1 MKACE
6 ILYPA
11 AVFVCC
17 SQRGENEFDLAG
29 CWCCSLTA
37 VRPARLSCAQ
47 LMYTQLLTLSR
58 ALSRS
63 LETLHIRP
71 LTLSPLFIS
80 SEAHYPPV
88 IPRFGGIHHLN
99 LPRKI
104 CHNVNNSLD
113 FHAFD
118 NSQVH
123 KKVSFLCFYVNENNV
138 LNLVFTNDT
147 GLFLASSS
155 SSRGMGNGKRCFL
168 RREKTA
174 LSRSSRS
181 SGNPRRAV
189 GRCCSLSHRKK
200 RKTGS

>member
-6 ILYPA
+6 IIYPA

-47 LMYTQLLTLSR
+47 LMYTQLLTLSH

-88 IPRFGGIHHLN
+88 IPRFGGFHHLN

-123 KKVSFLCFYVNENNV
+123 KKVLFLCFC
-138 LNLVFTNDT
+138 VFMLTKTTFLIWFSLMTVRTVFSFLEQQSRD
-147 GLFLASSS
+147 GKWQALFS
-155 SSRGMGNGKRCFL
+155 
-168 RREKTA
+168 
-174 LSRSSRS
+174 
-181 SGNPRRAV
+181 
-189 GRCCSLSHRKK
+189 
-200 RKTGS
+200 